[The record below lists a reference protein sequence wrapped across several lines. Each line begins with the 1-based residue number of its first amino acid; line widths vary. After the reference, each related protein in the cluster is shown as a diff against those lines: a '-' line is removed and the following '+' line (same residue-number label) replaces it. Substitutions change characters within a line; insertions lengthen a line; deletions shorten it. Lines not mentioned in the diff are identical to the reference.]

1 MIFVLLLQIKGFWQ
15 PCVQEVYQC
24 YFFSKTFAH
33 FLSLCHILAILV
45 TFIPFIHYY
54 YVCYGALW
62 SVIFDVTAVT
72 HFLKAQIMVISF

>member
-1 MIFVLLLQIKGFWQ
+1 MFFVLFLQIKGFWQ

-33 FLSLCHILAILV
+33 FLSLGHILAILV
-45 TFIPFIHYY
+45 TVILFHHHY

-62 SVIFDVTAVT
+62 SVIFDVTTVT